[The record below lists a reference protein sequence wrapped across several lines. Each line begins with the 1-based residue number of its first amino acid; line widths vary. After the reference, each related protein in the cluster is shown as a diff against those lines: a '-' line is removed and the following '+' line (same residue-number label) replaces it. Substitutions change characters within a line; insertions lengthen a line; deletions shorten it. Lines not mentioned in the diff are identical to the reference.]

1 MTYDVVIPTVG
12 DRRKTLEKCLESVRE
27 QDPPPQRIIVV
38 NSGEPLDVRGCEV
51 VESPRLSTS
60 AQRNLGASRATAD
73 KLVFLDDDIVLER
86 DTAAQLCAVLTDE
99 VLASGGVVTGAV
111 EFGERTWRSYL
122 HALLGH
128 THIALRPRSTGSVFK
143 ASGCVSLVPTPT
155 SPVDTEFLLGGLMAC
170 WRKVALDVP
179 FADLCDGYVS
189 DEDLDFSSRVRRIGR
204 MIQTPAA
211 KAHHLDV
218 PTTLPPQ
225 DTYREG
231 FPAAYFQWHAREP
244 GLVGST
250 WWVIA
255 HLTYALR
262 IRRDAGPYLR
272 GCADTVRRLWREQS
286 W

>member
-1 MTYDVVIPTVG
+1 MTYDVVIPTAG
-12 DRRKTLEKCLESVRE
+12 DRRQTLEKCLASVRE
-27 QDPPPQRIIVV
+27 QHPPPQRIIVV
-38 NSGEPLDVRGCEV
+38 NSGGELDVEGCEV
-51 VESPRLSTS
+51 VESPRRSAS
-60 AQRNLGASRATAD
+60 AQRNLGAAAATAD
-73 KLVFLDDDIVLER
+73 RLVFLDDDVVLEP
-86 DTAAQLCAVLTDE
+86 DTAAQLCAVLSED

-128 THIALRPRSTGSVFK
+128 THIALRPRERGSVFK
-143 ASGCVSLVPTPT
+143 ASGCVSLVPAPT
-155 SPVDTEFLLGGLMAC
+155 SPVDTEFLLGGLLAC
-170 WRKVALDVP
+170 WRKTALDVP
-179 FADLCDGYVS
+179 FADLCDGY
-189 DEDLDFSSRVRRIGR
+189 EDLDFSDRVSRIGR

-211 KAHHLDV
+211 KAHHLDA
-218 PTTLPPQ
+218 PMSR
-225 DTYREG
+225 DTYQEG
-231 FPAAYFQWHAREP
+231 FPAAYFHWHAREP

-250 WWVIA
+250 WWVVA